1 MGGSEWSEKKA
12 SEQRDSLKWQWHLWF
27 LSPQEKRE
35 KKNMLQGER
44 GPGAQ
49 AWMTMPMP
57 GNTGMCAAQI
67 LVIQDV
73 QEAEKS
79 GRGAKQ

>member
-1 MGGSEWSEKKA
+1 MAVASPVSEPTAKE
-12 SEQRDSLKWQWHLWF
+12 R
-27 LSPQEKRE
+27 

-49 AWMTMPMP
+49 AWTMMPMP

-67 LVIQDV
+67 VVIQDV